1 MARKYYQGKFK
12 PKNTKKYIGDVN
24 NIEYR
29 SSWELKCMNH
39 FDTASYVYGWNSEG
53 VIIPYI
59 SPKDT
64 KYHRYFIDFLIVT
77 KDKNGEKVVTL
88 IEVKPKAQTVPPKSK
103 GKKKSRFLQEAM
115 TFDINIKKWEAA
127 ELYCKRRGWN
137 FMIMT
142 EEHIF

>member
-1 MARKYYQGKFK
+1 MARRYYQGKFK
-12 PKNTKKYIGDVN
+12 PKNPKKYLGDPS

-39 FDTASYVYGWNSEG
+39 FDQASYILGWNSEEI
-53 VIIPYI
+53 IIPYI

-77 KDKNGEKVVTL
+77 KDDNGEKVVTL
-88 IEVKPKAQTVPPKSK
+88 IEVKPEKEKYPPKRQ
-103 GKKKSRFLQEAM
+103 GKKKSRFLKEAI
-115 TFDINIKKWEAA
+115 TYEVNQAKWAAARKYCEKK
-127 ELYCKRRGWN
+127 GWR

-142 EEHIF
+142 EKHIF

>member
-88 IEVKPKAQTVPPKSK
+88 IEVKPDKERYPPKK
-103 GKKKSRFLQEAM
+103 QGKKKSRYLKEAI
-115 TFDINIKKWEAA
+115 TYEVNQAKWAAARKYCEKK
-127 ELYCKRRGWN
+127 GWN

-142 EEHIF
+142 EKHIF

>member
-88 IEVKPKAQTVPPKSK
+88 IEVKPEAQTVPPKSK

-127 ELYCKRRGWN
+127 RKYCEKKGWN

-142 EEHIF
+142 EKHIF

>member
-88 IEVKPKAQTVPPKSK
+88 IEVKPDKERYPPKK
-103 GKKKSRFLQEAM
+103 QGKKKSRYLKEAI
-115 TFDINIKKWEAA
+115 TYEVNQAKWAAARKYCEKK
-127 ELYCKRRGWN
+127 GWN